1 MITAYFFCFLYA
13 ISATSGSVIFFGVSV
28 RAVHAMLFVLF
39 FTGLWILVFFGYSS
53 IFHVAIGMI
62 ANFLM
67 AGVFMLGGIYKGVHL
82 DVSDKKA
89 GWIFVVMVSIL
100 LIILLVLIGIYREIF
115 SEIPNFLFYLVLVV
129 FICIFGSISV
139 IRRGG
144 ESNVKDV
151 T

>member
-13 ISATSGSVIFFGVSV
+13 ISATIGSVIFFGVSV

-89 GWIFVVMVSIL
+89 GWIFPLKHRELIENIVNAYLEKHQPKLEDVFVSSP
-100 LIILLVLIGIYREIF
+100 EEKTNEEEQK
-115 SEIPNFLFYLVLVV
+115 SLF
-129 FICIFGSISV
+129 
-139 IRRGG
+139 
-144 ESNVKDV
+144 
-151 T
+151 